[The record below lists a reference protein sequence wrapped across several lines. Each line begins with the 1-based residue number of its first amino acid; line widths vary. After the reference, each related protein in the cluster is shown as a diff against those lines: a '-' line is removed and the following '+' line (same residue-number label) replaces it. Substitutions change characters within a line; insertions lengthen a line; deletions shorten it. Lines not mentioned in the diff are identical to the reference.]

1 MSGFDFEV
9 KKTISKVLGFKGEA
23 LREGR
28 FFSVGLRKKWAD
40 KRSASVPKNQAILD
54 ILRIEWERADGKS
67 NGYGGVTDS
76 FVQWTDSLVQL
87 TDKFMLLFVS

>member
-28 FFSVGLRKKWAD
+28 FFSVGLRKK
-40 KRSASVPKNQAILD
+40 
-54 ILRIEWERADGKS
+54 
-67 NGYGGVTDS
+67 
-76 FVQWTDSLVQL
+76 
-87 TDKFMLLFVS
+87 